1 VKWIF
6 KMNKKL
12 VLPYIFSN
20 IFLIFFDTIGF
31 IFPILLGMIVDDVLI
46 RQSFERLLPL
56 SLFIIIAVII
66 KQVGAYFTLIWVDS
80 TSDKMIRTVKITCY
94 EHIHKLDHYF
104 FEHYGMGEIMT
115 NFTSDMRR
123 LRSFFD
129 YQIKTIGAV
138 VLTFLCSFVY
148 LLTIH
153 VPFTLLLLVPGVLI
167 GIFSFFFFRRMTK
180 EYENLR
186 DLLARSN
193 QYVED
198 NIEGNKVVKTF
209 SLEQSEIHN
218 MSSLNQT
225 YIDRDMQVGFMENK
239 YYAVVDF
246 LCYLM
251 VAIFL
256 IGGGYLFI
264 NNQIT
269 IGQLLIFNSYL
280 STLRAPFL
288 RLGSLL
294 NSVQRS
300 VVSNRR
306 IKNLL
311 ASEPKY
317 LLTGKDPISSLFQP
331 IEFRNVQI
339 VYDDTV
345 IVDHLNISIK
355 PHETIAFI
363 GKTGSGKSSIANLL
377 LGFIIPNKGEIL
389 IGGKN
394 YLNYNIQDIRAKI
407 GYVTQNPFLFSD
419 RIIENIAYGNLDISL
434 EEASECAKIACC
446 DYIQKLPDKFDTII
460 GERGVGLSG
469 GEKQRLS
476 LARALAVK
484 PDILLLDDITSA
496 LDIETEEKINE
507 SINHLKSRSTKIII
521 ASKVVSVKNADR
533 IYVLDEGRIMEEGT
547 HEELLKKH
555 GYYYELYEIQKG
567 ECL

>member
-1 VKWIF
+1 MKWIF

-31 IFPILLGMIVDDVLI
+31 IFPILLGIIVDDILI

-186 DLLARSN
+186 DLLAKSN

-306 IKNLL
+306 IKTLL

-331 IEFRNVQI
+331 IEFRDVQI

-394 YLNYNIQDIRAKI
+394 YLNYNIQDIRAKV

-434 EEASECAKIACC
+434 EEASECARIACC
-446 DYIQKLPDKFDTII
+446 DYIQKLPDEFDTII

-555 GYYYELYEIQKG
+555 GYYYELYQIQKG

>member
-1 VKWIF
+1 MKWIF
-6 KMNKKL
+6 KMNKNL
-12 VLPYIFSN
+12 VLPYVFSN

-46 RQSFERLLPL
+46 SQSFERLLPL

-186 DLLARSN
+186 DLLAKSN

-419 RIIENIAYGNLDISL
+419 RIIENIAYGNSDISL
-434 EEASECAKIACC
+434 EEASECASIACC

-533 IYVLDEGRIMEEGT
+533 IYVLDEGRVMEEGT
-547 HEELLKKH
+547 HEELLKKR

>member
-1 VKWIF
+1 MKWIF

-31 IFPILLGMIVDDVLI
+31 IFPILLGIIVDDILI

-66 KQVGAYFTLIWVDS
+66 KQVGAYFTLIWLDS

-186 DLLARSN
+186 DLLAKSN

-225 YIDRDMQVGFMENK
+225 YIDRDMQVGFMENQ

-306 IKNLL
+306 IKTLL

-331 IEFRNVQI
+331 IEFRDVQI

-434 EEASECAKIACC
+434 EEASECARIACC
-446 DYIQKLPDKFDTII
+446 DYIQKLPDEFDTII